1 MKFYNEVTLGLWEH
15 RNEHYCSFRES
26 NQDLESLPD
35 WLVIILLLE
44 KAWKGHLLHSVQD
57 LEEFPAAQDFD
68 IIQYI
73 GNNRG
78 F

>member
-1 MKFYNEVTLGLWEH
+1 MIFEIYNKVTLGLREH
-15 RNEHYCSFRES
+15 RNELFQGKQSGS
-26 NQDLESLPD
+26 ESLPD

-44 KAWKGHLLHSVQD
+44 KAWKGHLLHRVQD

-68 IIQYI
+68 IMQYI